1 MPTRREFSMPIGT
14 RRILLI
20 NDDNNTQEMMQLCL
34 ETILNCEVIVVDSGM
49 DGLKKASR
57 EKIDAILL
65 DLDETMPDLSWSEI
79 INNLKQNPRTN
90 CITMILL
97 TSTPQSQELIQF
109 QQIGD
114 TKAISKSFDLF
125 NLASQ
130 VSILL
135 NWN

>member
-1 MPTRREFSMPIGT
+1 MPIET

-34 ETILNCEVIVVDSGM
+34 ETILNCEVIVVDSAT
-49 DGLKKASR
+49 DGIRKASR

-90 CITMILL
+90 CITLILL
-97 TSTPQSQELIQF
+97 TSTPQSQELLQF

-114 TKAISKSFDLF
+114 TKAIAKSFDLF